1 MSKREQGAPF
11 LHADS
16 MRSRCGRDRPGAG
29 AKKRSASTPE
39 AHVVGCEP
47 AVGEADP
54 VSHNAAATAAGEPSK
69 TNSPKINRR
78 RRGPK
83 RGPDSRAPLAR
94 ARMSKREQGAPF
106 LHADSMRS
114 RCGRDRPGAG
124 AKKRS
129 ASTPEAHVVGCEP
142 AVGEADPVSHNAA
155 ATAAGEPSKTNS
167 PKINRRRRGPK
178 RGPDSRAPRARARMS
193 KREQG
198 APFLHADS
206 MRSRCGRDR
215 PGAGAKKRSASTPEA
230 HVVGCE
236 PAVGEADPVSH
247 NAAATAAGEPS
258 KTNSPKINRRRRGPK
273 RGPDS
278 RAPRARAYE
287 QA

>member
-1 MSKREQGAPF
+1 
-11 LHADS
+11 
-16 MRSRCGRDRPGAG
+16 
-29 AKKRSASTPE
+29 
-39 AHVVGCEP
+39 
-47 AVGEADP
+47 
-54 VSHNAAATAAGEPSK
+54 
-69 TNSPKINRR
+69 
-78 RRGPK
+78 
-83 RGPDSRAPLAR
+83 
-94 ARMSKREQGAPF
+94 MSKREQGAPF

-215 PGAGAKKRSASTPEA
+215 PGAGRGSGARARPKPMSSVASRLSAKLTPYLTTPRPPP
-230 HVVGCE
+230 
-236 PAVGEADPVSH
+236 PA
-247 NAAATAAGEPS
+247 
-258 KTNSPKINRRRRGPK
+258 
-273 RGPDS
+273 S
-278 RAPRARAYE
+278 RAKQIR
-287 QA
+287 QK